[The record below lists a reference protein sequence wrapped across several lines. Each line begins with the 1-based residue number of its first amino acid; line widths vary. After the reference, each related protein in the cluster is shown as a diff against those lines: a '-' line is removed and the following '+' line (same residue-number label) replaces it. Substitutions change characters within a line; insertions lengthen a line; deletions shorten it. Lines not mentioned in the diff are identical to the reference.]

1 MGAAID
7 IAASKSKIYITVNE
21 YTNGWNVQYGTKS
34 MGSSNTSPNLP
45 TIGKAEFQDT
55 PTNKPTPWTTNNR
68 LIDFESDHA
77 KANSLGD
84 HPTSV
89 T

>member
-7 IAASKSKIYITVNE
+7 AATSKSKIYITVNE

-34 MGSSNTSPNLP
+34 MGSSDNSPSLP
-45 TIGKAEFQDT
+45 IIAKGEFVDT
-55 PTNKPTPWTTNNR
+55 PVNKPTPWTTNNR
-68 LIDFESDHA
+68 FINFESDHA

-84 HPTSV
+84 HSTSV